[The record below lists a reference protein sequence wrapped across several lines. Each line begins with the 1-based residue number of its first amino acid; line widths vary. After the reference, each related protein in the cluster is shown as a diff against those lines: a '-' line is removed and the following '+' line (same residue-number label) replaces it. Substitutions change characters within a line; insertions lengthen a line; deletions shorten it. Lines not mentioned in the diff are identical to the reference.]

1 MGMLIE
7 PEATNPVKQRV
18 IQVQS
23 ALRAARPY
31 ATDIEMTG
39 EEQTFKW
46 KAPPGFGWSKTSDP
60 KLAIASSTRRLHVVV
75 SAGTGDLYFYK

>member
-1 MGMLIE
+1 MQVEIE
-7 PEATNPVKQRV
+7 NSHPIKQRI
-18 IQVQS
+18 IQVRD
-23 ALRAARPY
+23 ALMTARPY
-31 ATDIEMTG
+31 ATDIEVTG

-60 KLAIASSTRRLHVVV
+60 RVAIAGSTRRLHVVM